1 MSLSLP
7 TPMSTCPSHFV
18 LDQLALGELEQ
29 DSTREL
35 ERHLEQCASCQAR
48 LSERRA
54 SEAAFIVDLGTLR
67 ALQRPVTT
75 AACEI
80 DREIDREID
89 SDVAR
94 SSLSAPDAAE
104 ARRQRQ
110 HSPRLTRWLYRPAFR
125 VVATLAAAA
134 GLTLAVARSG
144 GPDED
149 VAATDEAAIVG
160 PVVDQGSR
168 VRAKGTSHS
177 ALFVKDERGVRGLF
191 DDGDAGTAV
200 VHSGDTLQVAVTSAS
215 EVYAAVLSLD
225 QAGTRSTYV
234 ASATGGL
241 LRVSPG
247 RNVPLP
253 QATVLD
259 DVAGQETVAVF
270 LCREPGVSTEALQ
283 ARIDTG
289 EPPPGCVVDRYRLEK
304 KAGR

>member
-18 LDQLALGELEQ
+18 LDQLAVGELEQ
-29 DSTREL
+29 GSTREL

-48 LSERRA
+48 LLERRA

-67 ALQRPVTT
+67 ALQRPATT
-75 AACEI
+75 AEAGSDLE
-80 DREIDREID
+80 

-94 SSLSAPDAAE
+94 SSSRAPDAAE
-104 ARRQRQ
+104 ARPQRQR
-110 HSPRLTRWLYRPAFR
+110 SPRLVRLLRQPASR
-125 VVATLAAAA
+125 LVLTLAAAA
-134 GLTLAVARSG
+134 GLTLAVSRQG
-144 GPDED
+144 GQNDALIAD
-149 VAATDEAAIVG
+149 DAIIAG
-160 PVVDQGSR
+160 PVVDEGPR
-168 VRAKGTSHS
+168 VRAKGTAHS

-200 VHSGDTLQVAVTSAS
+200 VHSGDTLQVAVTSSS
-215 EVYAAVLSLD
+215 EAYVAVLSLD

-259 DVAGQETVAVF
+259 DVVGHETVAVF
-270 LCREPGVSTEALQ
+270 LCREPGVSTAALQ

>member
-7 TPMSTCPSHFV
+7 TPTSTCPSHFV
-18 LDQLALGELEQ
+18 LDQLALGELES

-35 ERHLEQCASCQAR
+35 ERHLAHCASCQAR

-67 ALQRPVTT
+67 ALQRPATT
-75 AACEI
+75 AEVVSEV
-80 DREIDREID
+80 DR
-89 SDVAR
+89 DVAR
-94 SSLSAPDAAE
+94 SSSKAPDAAE
-104 ARRQRQ
+104 AQPQRTR
-110 HSPRLTRWLYRPAFR
+110 SPRLVHWLHHRTSH
-125 VVATLAAAA
+125 VVVTLAAAA
-134 GLTLAVARSG
+134 GLTLAVSRHG
-144 GPDED
+144 GADD
-149 VAATDEAAIVG
+149 ADAAKDTVVAG
-160 PVVDQGSR
+160 PVLDEGPA
-168 VRAKGTSHS
+168 VRAKGKAHS
-177 ALFVKDERGVRGLF
+177 ALFVKDARGVRGLF

-215 EVYAAVLSLD
+215 EAYVAVLSLD

-259 DVAGQETVAVF
+259 DVVGHETVAVF